1 MRARQSPVFAVVTAA
16 ALLGGLSSL
25 SDAQAKEGQWMPRQI
40 AEIDSKELQSLGLE
54 LTANELWNPEDGGL
68 MSAIVNLGGCSAG
81 FVSAK
86 GLVASNHHCAHS
98 AIQSLSSVDHDYLT
112 DGFHAPTLADELA
125 AKGQSVK
132 VLQSIEDVTEQV
144 RSAAKDTDP
153 IARATAV
160 ERVTKEII
168 ASCEDANAGV
178 RCQLRG
184 FYNGSEYHL
193 FKFLEF
199 TDIRLVYAPPSSIG
213 NYGGEVDNWM
223 WPRHTGDFS
232 MVRVYS
238 GPDGK
243 PAEYSEDNVP
253 YSPKRWLE
261 VSPEGVEPGDFIAV
275 LGYPGHTDRY
285 LPAPEVE
292 RQLEQFLPAR
302 VDLYGEW
309 IDILESKGAEN
320 PEVRIKVA
328 ATLRGFANRHKNAR
342 GMIEGIRALGL
353 LDRRKAEESKLAKW
367 AEGADEKYGS
377 VLTDLA
383 AMAKERRQTFDR
395 EFLIGNVHRAS
406 NALAT
411 AITLVRRAKERTKPD
426 LERDVQYMDR
436 GEKRLWSRTQRNI
449 ANFDAGVDEAMLG
462 AFLRRA
468 ETLEP
473 SQSFTSVK
481 RTDVARQL
489 AKTRV
494 TDVAFAQAM
503 FDAGDWEAVKASKDP
518 MIVWARELL
527 PAIEKHG
534 EAKRRRDGEM
544 LALGPLYFEMLRANR
559 EGPVYPD
566 ANGTL
571 RLSYASVRGYS
582 PADGLVAKPQTTLQG
597 QVRKHRGEKPFDL
610 PARVRDAAANAPS
623 TYWADPGLGDVP
635 VCFLSDADTT
645 GGNSGSPVIDGKG
658 RWVGLNFDRVWEN
671 IAGDFGYSND
681 RSRNIIVDI
690 RYLLWTLDEV
700 SQAAGLLEE
709 LGVGKYADAKARPRT
724 AAAADGSTPAG
735 GSEIGL
741 AKGDPE
747 AVNASVEAAPGCACS
762 ANARRDSNLGWL
774 ALGLV
779 LLGLGHR
786 RREHH

>member
-1 MRARQSPVFAVVTAA
+1 MRSRSTPLLAVVTAA
-16 ALLGGLSSL
+16 ALTGGLLSL
-25 SDAQAKEGQWMPRQI
+25 SEARANEGQWMPRQI
-40 AEIDSKELQSLGLE
+40 AELDADELQRLGLE
-54 LTANELWNPEDGGL
+54 LTAKELWNPEDGGL

-81 FVSAK
+81 FVSPK
-86 GLVASNHHCAHS
+86 GLVASNHHCAHG
-98 AIQSLSSVDHDYLT
+98 AIQSLSSVEHDYLT
-112 DGFHAPTLADELA
+112 DGFLAPTLGDELA

-132 VLQSIEDVTEQV
+132 VLESIEDVTERV
-144 RSAAKDTDP
+144 RSAAKSSDP
-153 IARATAV
+153 VSRANEV
-160 ERVTKEII
+160 ERATKEII
-168 ASCEDANAGV
+168 AACEDADAGV

-199 TDIRLVYAPPSSIG
+199 TDIRLVYAPPSAVG

-232 MVRVYS
+232 LMRVYAS
-238 GPDGK
+238 PDGK

-253 YSPKRWLE
+253 FSPKRWLE
-261 VSPEGVEPGDFIAV
+261 VSPEGVEPGDFIAI

-309 IDILESKGAEN
+309 IDILEAKGAQN

-353 LDRRKAEESKLAKW
+353 LDRRKAEEGELAKW
-367 AEGADEKYGS
+367 AEGADEKYRT
-377 VLTDLA
+377 VLADLA
-383 AMAKERRQTFDR
+383 AMAKTRRRTFDGD
-395 EFLIGNVHRAS
+395 FLVGNVHRAS
-406 NALAT
+406 NALGI

-426 LERDVQYMDR
+426 LEREPQYMDR
-436 GEKRLWSRTQRNI
+436 GEQRLWSSTQRKV
-449 ANFDAGVDEAMLG
+449 ANFDAGVDEAMLST
-462 AFLRRA
+462 FLRRA
-468 ETLEP
+468 EALEP
-473 SQSFTSVK
+473 AQSFTTAT
-481 RTDVARQL
+481 RGDLARRL

-494 TDVAFAQAM
+494 TDLAFAQAM
-503 FDAGDWEAVKASKDP
+503 FDAGDWDAVQASSDP
-518 MIVWARELL
+518 MIAWARELL
-527 PAIEKHG
+527 PAIERHS
-534 EAKRRRDGEM
+534 EADRRRKGEM
-544 LALGPLYFEMLRANR
+544 LALGPLYFEMLRAVR

-571 RLSYASVRGYS
+571 RLSYATVRGYS
-582 PADGLVAKPQTTLQG
+582 PADGMIATPQTTLRG
-597 QVRKHRGEKPFDL
+597 QVRKHRGEAPFDL
-610 PARVRDAAANAPS
+610 PTRVRDAAPGAAS

-635 VCFLSDADTT
+635 VCFLSDGDTT

-671 IAGDFGYSND
+671 IAGDFGYSSD

-700 SQAAGLLEE
+700 NQAAGLLDE
-709 LGVGKYADAKARPRT
+709 LGVSKLADAKARPRT
-724 AAAADGSTPAG
+724 TSGTKTEDGS
-735 GSEIGL
+735 SNVGL
-741 AKGDPE
+741 SKRGPE
-747 AVNASVEAAPGCACS
+747 SVNAAVDSAPGCACS
-762 ANARRDSNLGWL
+762 AGRTSNTELGWF
-774 ALGLV
+774 ALGLFAI
-779 LLGLGHR
+779 GLGQR
-786 RREHH
+786 RRKQH